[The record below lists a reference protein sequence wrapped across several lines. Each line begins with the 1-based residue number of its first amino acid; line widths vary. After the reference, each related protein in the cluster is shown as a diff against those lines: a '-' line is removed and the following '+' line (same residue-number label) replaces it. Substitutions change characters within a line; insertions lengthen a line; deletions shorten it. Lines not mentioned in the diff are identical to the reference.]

1 MSGQINDELFLQ
13 LCDDIFDGRIN
24 IGESALYDITLTE
37 LSLLISDGKYKFR
50 DVNELEKKRVKKY
63 PVLMTSIYKSKKPK
77 TFKIYNK
84 HINFKAHD
92 KEALRI
98 LELDK
103 PISIKFQQLV
113 MDFLKST
120 NKRKFK
126 VRVGSSKCT
135 YLICDKLNVDGSY
148 RINKLVIEH

>member
-24 IGESALYDITLTE
+24 IDESACYDITLTE

-50 DVNELEKKRVKKY
+50 DVNDLEKKRVKKY
-63 PVLMTSIYKSKKPK
+63 PVLMTSTYKSKKQK

-98 LELDK
+98 LELAK
-103 PISIKFQQLV
+103 PTSIKFQQPV

-126 VRVGSSKCT
+126 VRVGSSKYT